1 MSARAAAGAR
11 ASQLRAYAGYHA
23 AVADFRRRRQL
34 DEENRLN
41 ALLTEVIAALA
52 PLLGEDGRAAG
63 ARVTGNC
70 GNCGKPRPDRA
81 WKLGWAKGYCSTC
94 YQRWMR
100 HGFPD
105 TGPPPPARP
114 WAFVHAARLE
124 DYAELR
130 AWRETPE
137 QAAKRAG
144 ISAGSIW
151 RYERD
156 TQETS

>member
-1 MSARAAAGAR
+1 MTATTEARAA
-11 ASQLRAYAGYHA
+11 QLRGYASYHA

-34 DEENRLN
+34 DEETRLN
-41 ALLTEVIAALA
+41 ALLAEVIAALA
-52 PLLGEDGRAAG
+52 ALLGGDGAPG
-63 ARVTGNC
+63 ARVGKTC
-70 GNCGKPRPDRA
+70 GNCDKPRPDRA

-114 WAFVHAARLE
+114 WAFTRAGRLE

-130 AWRETPE
+130 SLRETKE
-137 QAAKRAG
+137 QAAKRIG
-144 ISAGSIW
+144 ISNGSIW

-156 TQETS
+156 LRVTP